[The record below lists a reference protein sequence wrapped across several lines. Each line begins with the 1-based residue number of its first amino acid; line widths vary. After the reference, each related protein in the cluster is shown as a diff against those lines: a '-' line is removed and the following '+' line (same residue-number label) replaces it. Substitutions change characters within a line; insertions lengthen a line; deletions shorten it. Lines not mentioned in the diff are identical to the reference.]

1 MKFDRY
7 TVLALICALP
17 YLVFGV
23 VLTDSGAVSIVS
35 FLLLTV
41 ALTGAEVTC
50 YDMLLA
56 SRRKNWL
63 YRIPF
68 SALFLLVQF
77 VLGWNVMIPFY
88 VMGQFAVGSAATLD
102 RFEHMPKR
110 RAAKPFLVSG
120 AASVLFLT
128 ICLIT
133 GVKA

>member
-7 TVLALICALP
+7 TVIALICALP

-23 VLTDSGAVSIVS
+23 ALCRPGAVSIVS
-35 FLLLTV
+35 FLVLT
-41 ALTGAEVTC
+41 AAITGAEVAC
-50 YDMLLA
+50 NDMLFG
-56 SRRKNWL
+56 SRRKSWL

-88 VMGQFAVGSAATLD
+88 VMGQLAVGGAATLD

-110 RAAKPFLVSG
+110 RAAKPLIVSV
-120 AASVLFLT
+120 AASVLFVT
-128 ICLIT
+128 VCLIT